1 LGNASEV
8 LRSNERA
15 RVVGAIK
22 SAGRPLSV
30 REIMAD
36 SDMQSRNATDILLS
50 KMVRDGEVIRVGR
63 GRYDLSPKDSGQ
75 KGQKE
80 RNDS

>member
-1 LGNASEV
+1 V